1 MMEEEIWKEINIANR
16 VYYVSNM
23 GNVKNSKGMLMS
35 QRTSKDGY
43 KLVRIW
49 FPRENPKVG
58 QRKWKGKQILVH
70 RLVAK
75 AFIPDPNNLSDVN
88 HINFNRVDNRV
99 CNLEWISHT
108 DNVKYS
114 YKHDRHKGRQ
124 IGEKNSKARLTE
136 EQVIDIRRKYD
147 SGEMTQ
153 MELAKEYNV
162 GWSTIH
168 NIVFRLTWKHI

>member
-1 MMEEEIWKEINIANR
+1 MEEIWKEINIANR

-58 QRKWKGKQILVH
+58 QRKWKGKQIKVH
-70 RLVAK
+70 RLVAC
-75 AFIPDPNNLSDVN
+75 AFIPNPNNLSDVN
-88 HINFNRVDNRV
+88 HIDRDRTNNRVDN
-99 CNLEWISHT
+99 LEWMTHT

-114 YKHDRHKGRQ
+114 HKMGGYDGHSTG
-124 IGEKNSKARLTE
+124 IKNPKARLTE
-136 EQVIDIRRKYD
+136 EQVIEIRRKYD

-153 MELAKEYNV
+153 MEIAKEYNV

>member
-1 MMEEEIWKEINIANR
+1 MEEIWKEINIANR

-43 KLVRIW
+43 KLVRFW

-70 RLVAK
+70 RLVAM
-75 AFIPDPNNLSDVN
+75 AFIPNPNNLSDVN
-88 HINFNRVDNRV
+88 HIDRDRTNNRVDN
-99 CNLEWISHT
+99 LEWMTHT

-114 YKHDRHKGRQ
+114 HKMGGYDGHSTG
-124 IGEKNSKARLTE
+124 IKNPKARLTE
-136 EQVIDIRRKYD
+136 EQVIEIRRKYD

-153 MELAKEYNV
+153 MEIAKEYNV

>member
-1 MMEEEIWKEINIANR
+1 MEEIWKEINIANR

-43 KLVRIW
+43 KFVRIC

-58 QRKWKGKQILVH
+58 QRKCKGKQILVH

-75 AFIPDPNNLSDVN
+75 AFIPNPNNLSDVN
-88 HINFNRVDNRV
+88 HIDRDRTNNRVDN
-99 CNLEWISHT
+99 LEWMTHT

-114 YKHDRHKGRQ
+114 HKMGGYDGHSTG
-124 IGEKNSKARLTE
+124 IKNPKARLTE
-136 EQVIDIRRKYD
+136 EQVIEIRRKYD

-153 MELAKEYNV
+153 MEIAKEYNV